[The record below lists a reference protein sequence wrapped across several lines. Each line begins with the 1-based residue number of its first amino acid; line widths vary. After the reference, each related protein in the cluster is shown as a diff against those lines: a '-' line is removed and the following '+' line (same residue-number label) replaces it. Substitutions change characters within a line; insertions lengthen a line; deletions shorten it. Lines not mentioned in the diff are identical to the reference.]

1 MAVQSKPIPALYVV
15 YILRSTVR
23 HASLYIGST
32 PHPPRRLNQHNGK
45 SKGGAVRTSRNSL
58 RPWEMVGV
66 VSGFPSMVG
75 TLKFEYVPVP
85 PPVPMTSQ
93 NLSHCVSKAK
103 STVLLRWAL
112 NNPHLSLHISP
123 EDRLTVSTRRKR
135 NGRPRRPTHS
145 IASVLSNLHLLL
157 RVPSF
162 ARWPLKLHLFDRDV
176 HALWV
181 TYLAGTGVVPL
192 RTTLEV
198 VTDFKP
204 ASVAE
209 AEARKKEVVQQK
221 ALENVD
227 EEDAEGD
234 GEVPEGTRWGIHA
247 LPLDYAP
254 LAPYLEKGQNVTTFE
269 REGNCVVCLQYLD
282 HGKGLYA
289 ICSNGEC
296 EGAGHL
302 DCWSRHLLHQQG
314 ENDGM
319 VLPVEGRCPKCD
331 GMVRWGDMMKELT
344 LRARGQKEVDK
355 VLKRSRRA
363 AGVTKPKAK
372 AKGKA
377 KAKADTQT

>member
-23 HASLYIGST
+23 PASLYIGST
-32 PHPPRRLNQHNGK
+32 PHPPRRLKQHNGK

-75 TLKFEYVPVP
+75 TLKFE
-85 PPVPMTSQ
+85 
-93 NLSHCVSKAK
+93 
-103 STVLLRWAL
+103 WAL

-123 EDRLTVSTRRKR
+123 EVRLTISTQRKR
-135 NGRPRRPTHS
+135 NGQPRRPVHT

-162 ARWPLKLHLFDRDV
+162 ARWPLTLHLFDRDV
-176 HALWV
+176 HARWQK
-181 TYLAGTGVVPL
+181 YLAGTGVEPL

-204 ASVAE
+204 DSVAE
-209 AEARKKEVVQQK
+209 AESRKKEDARQRL
-221 ALENVD
+221 LENADD
-227 EEDAEGD
+227 EEGEEDEG
-234 GEVPEGTRWGIHA
+234 EEEAPEGPRWGIHA

-269 REGNCVVCLQYLD
+269 REGNCVVCLQHLD

-296 EGAGHL
+296 EGVGHV
-302 DCWSRHLLHQQG
+302 DCWSRHLLHEQG
-314 ENDGM
+314 ENDEM
-319 VLPVEGRCPKCD
+319 ILPVEGSCPKC
-331 GMVRWGDMMKELT
+331 GGVVRWGDMMRELT
-344 LRARGQKEVDK
+344 LRVRGQKEVDK
-355 VLKRSRRA
+355 VLKRSKRS

-372 AKGKA
+372 SKGKTKS
-377 KAKADTQT
+377 KANAQI